1 MSKRWFVKNV
11 IIMVL
16 LLAVLSL
23 SVAFSAFYQA
33 LEITGVANMTSQ
45 ATNWNISFNDIVS
58 LNTSGYATGGSS
70 SGTQKIT
77 FSCEFIAANDSCELT
92 GNIQNNGSINAL
104 YKSATLQVVKNSVV
118 LQNSAESYEDD
129 IIKISLTAPTGWVE
143 DETLLRTNE
152 IGTFKISSNLKDL
165 SSLTESIKYT
175 ITVSF
180 NFEQGEN
187 K

>member
-1 MSKRWFVKNV
+1 MSKRWFVKN
-11 IIMVL
+11 IIITVL

-23 SVAFSAFYQA
+23 SVAFSAFYQV

-70 SGTQKIT
+70 SSTQKIT

-104 YKSATLQVVKNSVV
+104 YKSATLQVVKNNVV
-118 LQNSAESYEDD
+118 LQSSNNSYEDD
-129 IIKISLTAPTGWVE
+129 VVVITLTPPTGWVE
-143 DETLLRTNE
+143 DETLLRTDD
-152 IGTFKISSNLKDL
+152 IGTFKINAKLNDL
-165 SSLTESIKYT
+165 SLLDVSTKYT
-175 ITVSF
+175 ITVNF